1 VCSSDLKKRTGQ
13 QKRFNGKDMNA
24 KNLIGG
30 FIAGAA
36 MGVAA
41 GLLLAP
47 ASGVKTRKKLV
58 TDGMKVK
65 KNVVDYVESSIDT
78 LRSQFNR
85 KIDQVSGRAKD
96 TVNYAADKAESFT
109 SSASNAANTAA
120 SKARNHG

>member
-1 VCSSDLKKRTGQ
+1 
-13 QKRFNGKDMNA
+13 MNA

-36 MGVAA
+36 LGVAA

-47 ASGVKTRKKLV
+47 ASGTKTRKKLM

-65 KNVVDYVESSIDT
+65 KNVVDYVESSIES

-96 TVNYAADKAESFT
+96 TVNYAADKAESYT
-109 SSASNAANTAA
+109 SAANSAA
-120 SKARNHG
+120 TKAARNHG